1 MFSSA
6 WSDFCQVCVLRVDLK
21 KATCVTTMAGCR
33 VLPKDKKALIRLTAQ
48 VRAVASDEQR

>member
-6 WSDFCQVCVLRVDLK
+6 WSDFCQVCVLRIDLK
-21 KATCVTTMAGCR
+21 KAKCVTTTAGCR